1 MIQTTHSSKA
11 FTLIELLI
19 VVAIIGILAAIAVPN
34 FLNAQVRAKVARVE
48 ADQRSI
54 SVALESYRLDR
65 NAYPLGLS
73 QVDSQTGLGKLTTP
87 TPYLSSLPPD
97 PFAPVNT
104 DGTALRKN
112 YAYLY
117 VKGGNAAISNDYM
130 MYMGKIQASGES
142 NKIVDVWELRSL
154 GPNGKDDTA
163 IAYNPS
169 NGIASAGDVCRFGP

>member
-1 MIQTTHSSKA
+1 MA

-54 SVALESYRLDR
+54 SVALESYRLDT
-65 NAYPLGLS
+65 NGYPLGVSTLDSLS
-73 QVDSQTGLGKLTTP
+73 GLGKLTTP

-97 PFAPVNT
+97 PFAPKAD
-104 DGTALRKN
+104 DGTSLRKN

-117 VKGGNAAISNDYM
+117 EKGGNASISTDYLL
-130 MYMGKIQASGES
+130 YTGKIQARGES
-142 NKIVDVWELRSL
+142 TKIMDLWELNSL
-154 GPNGKDDTA
+154 GPNAKSDNA
-163 IAYNPS
+163 VPYNPS
-169 NGIASAGDVCRFGP
+169 NGIGSTGDICRFGP

>member
-1 MIQTTHSSKA
+1 MKKSMYSSKA

-65 NAYPLGLS
+65 NAYPLGMS
-73 QVDSQTGLGKLTTP
+73 QLDSETGLGKLTTP

-97 PFAPVNT
+97 PFAPIG
-104 DGTALRKN
+104 DEGTVLRKN

-117 VKGGNAAISNDYM
+117 AKGGNSAISNDYLL
-130 MYMGKIQASGES
+130 YTGKIQNAGES
-142 NKIVDVWELRSL
+142 NKILDIWELRSL
-154 GPNGKDDTA
+154 GPNGKNDNA